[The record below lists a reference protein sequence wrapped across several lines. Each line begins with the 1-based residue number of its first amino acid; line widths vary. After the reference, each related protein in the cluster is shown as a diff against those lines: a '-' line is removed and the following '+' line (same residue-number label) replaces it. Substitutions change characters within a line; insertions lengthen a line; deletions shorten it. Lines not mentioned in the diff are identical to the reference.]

1 MRWVQPRDLSHAN
14 SVVEGIVTGLLSW
27 VIGQLLAEAVGQSF
41 LRRSLNFVLSLLGV
55 GLWRRSC

>member
-1 MRWVQPRDLSHAN
+1 MRPID
-14 SVVEGIVTGLLSW
+14 LLSW
-27 VIGQLLAEAVGQSF
+27 VIVQLLAEAVGQSF